1 MGKFRFILGAATG
14 AAAAL
19 LLAPRSGK
27 ETRALLSE
35 KLEDAAESAP
45 EPIRNAAEQVEGVY
59 NRVSNTAAEV
69 APDTDDIKA
78 KIAEARDALAEQI
91 TRNHTAATT
100 VEADVEDLVEGVEEA
115 AEDLGAKV
123 EDAAAEAKDVAE
135 ETFDNIKEAIEDA
148 VEDAADDAED
158 AEEAATDAA
167 ESNGYKV
174 PDWYK

>member
-1 MGKFRFILGAATG
+1 MGKFRFFLGAAAG

-27 ETRALLSE
+27 ETRQLLSE
-35 KLEDAAESAP
+35 KLEDAVEVAP
-45 EPIRNAAEQVEGVY
+45 EPIRSAAEQVTDVY
-59 NRVSNTAAEV
+59 DRVSTDASEA

-100 VEADVEDLVEGVEEA
+100 VEADVEDVEVPA
-115 AEDLGAKV
+115 AEDLTAQVGAAFQEAKEEAVAAV
-123 EDAAAEAKDVAE
+123 EEAQQAAADAAEDVKDAAADAAE
-135 ETFDNIKEAIEDA
+135 EVKD
-148 VEDAADDAED
+148 
-158 AEEAATDAA
+158 AATDAA
-167 ESNGYKV
+167 EDFKL

>member
-1 MGKFRFILGAATG
+1 MGKFRFFLGAAAG

-27 ETRALLSE
+27 ETRQLLSE
-35 KLEDAAESAP
+35 KLEDAVEVAP
-45 EPIRNAAEQVEGVY
+45 EPIRSAAGQVTDVY
-59 NRVSNTAAEV
+59 DRVSTSASEV

-100 VEADVEDLVEGVEEA
+100 VEADVEDVEVPAADDLTAQVGAAFQSAQETAADAAEVAADAAEEA
-115 AEDLGAKV
+115 A
-123 EDAAAEAKDVAE
+123 DAAA
-135 ETFDNIKEAIEDA
+135 DA
-148 VEDAADDAED
+148 VEEVK
-158 AEEAATDAA
+158 EAATDAA
-167 ESNGYKV
+167 EDFKL